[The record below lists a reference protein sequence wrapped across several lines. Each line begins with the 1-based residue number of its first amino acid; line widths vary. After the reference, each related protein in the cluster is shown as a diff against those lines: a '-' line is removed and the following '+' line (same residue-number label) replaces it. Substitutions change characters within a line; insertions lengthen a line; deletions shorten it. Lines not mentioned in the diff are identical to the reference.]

1 MNLHIQSPNV
11 TSGDRFATTNAGYT
25 TAVKFH
31 SKEQYL
37 KSLDQEKEHRLK
49 MRGLMLG
56 QSFEL
61 GFDEK
66 GNCPSNEEM
75 RAQGKPMFEQATIYN
90 TKDQEENKS
99 LVER

>member
-1 MNLHIQSPNV
+1 
-11 TSGDRFATTNAGYT
+11 
-25 TAVKFH
+25 
-31 SKEQYL
+31 
-37 KSLDQEKEHRLK
+37 